1 MEAPGLKALSP
12 RFKAQSGFSMVEL
25 LITAFIFS
33 IGLLGLMALQVAA
46 ISQATSSRQRGTAI
60 LLAHN
65 LLDRVA
71 AEGSLSA
78 GERMDSETG
87 VVTSTGFTF
96 IDPTTP
102 GMTTAYIST
111 ATENL
116 FFDIRGVSVLT
127 ADPTKIFTVSWQRDA
142 GKLVGP
148 NNAIAQFTVN
158 VQWQEAVKSNN
169 TTIIQNKYF
178 SVARNARI

>member
-12 RFKAQSGFSMVEL
+12 RFKAPNGFSMVEL
-25 LITAFIFS
+25 LIAALILS

-46 ISQATSSRQRGTAI
+46 TSQGTSSRERGTAI

-78 GERMDSETG
+78 GERMDSATG

-96 IDPTTP
+96 IDPTSAGLITSH
-102 GMTTAYIST
+102 TST
-111 ATENL
+111 AAENL

-127 ADPTKIFTVSWQRDA
+127 ADPTKIFTVSWARDV
-142 GKLVGP
+142 GQLVGP

-158 VQWQEAVKSNN
+158 VQWQEAVQSGS
-169 TTIIQNKYF
+169 TTVIQNKYF
-178 SVARNARI
+178 SAARNARI